1 MDHQYETTYV
11 ESNGHVTDDVT
22 WSQKIKIVTTKYVRF
37 CVCMAVED
45 GWIIIDQQQENIVF
59 VTKQQIL
66 I

>member
-1 MDHQYETTYV
+1 
-11 ESNGHVTDDVT
+11 
-22 WSQKIKIVTTKYVRF
+22 
-37 CVCMAVED
+37 VED